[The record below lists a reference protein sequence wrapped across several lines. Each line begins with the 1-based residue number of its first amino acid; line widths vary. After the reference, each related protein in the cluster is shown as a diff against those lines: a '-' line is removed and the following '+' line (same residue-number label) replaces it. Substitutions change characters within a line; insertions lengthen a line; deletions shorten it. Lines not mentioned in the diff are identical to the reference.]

1 VDVIVCEAFVGNVV
15 LKTFEGVGQT
25 LIRKIKRGMMSN
37 MRSKIGAMLVKPALK
52 ETLKTFDLEQYG
64 GAPMLGLKNLVVK
77 PHGNSSAAVIK
88 NAILQCEAFV
98 AADIVGKI
106 AENITDQKAGE
117 EPAKQPKEEKQ
128 AEPAESSEPAKQE
141 E

>member
-1 VDVIVCEAFVGNVV
+1 
-15 LKTFEGVGQT
+15 
-25 LIRKIKRGMMSN
+25 M
-37 MRSKIGAMLVKPALK
+37 
-52 ETLKTFDLEQYG
+52 
-64 GAPMLGLKNLVVK
+64 
-77 PHGNSSAAVIK
+77 IK

-117 EPAKQPKEEKQ
+117 EPANQPKEEKQ

>member
-1 VDVIVCEAFVGNVV
+1 MTNNQQALIQYVIKND
-15 LKTFEGVGQT
+15 LK
-25 LIRKIKRGMMSN
+25 N
-37 MRSKIGAMLVKPALK
+37 MLK
-52 ETLKTFDLEQYG
+52 DFSSDAYG

-98 AADIVGKI
+98 AADIAGMI
-106 AENITDQKAGE
+106 AENITDPKAGS
-117 EPAKQPKEEKQ
+117 Q
-128 AEPAESSEPAKQE
+128 PAKQE